1 MSVLQAAFNSAST
14 TSPCPLEAAKCSAVN
29 PFCKDGGVS
38 RQSGARML
46 HCCPYR
52 ESNTQIEEG
61 GKNQGISYTQP
72 KIITR
77 ISCIYRTCDC
87 TESSSCMQCNQTQAY
102 ARTSTH
108 KLKTRHKHTHTYT
121 HTQNTYAQGKTS
133 HKHTRKTCPRDTKH
147 TYNDIIPKVWL
158 AAQHRL

>member
-1 MSVLQAAFNSAST
+1 MLQAGFSSASAT
-14 TSPCPLEAAKCSAVN
+14 PPCPSKAAKCSAVH
-29 PFCKDGGVS
+29 PCCKDGGVS

-52 ESNTQIEEG
+52 ASNTQIEEG
-61 GKNQGISYTQP
+61 GKNQGTRFTQP
-72 KIITR
+72 QIITR
-77 ISCIYRTCDC
+77 IYICILFVCR
-87 TESSSCMQCNQTQAY
+87 ESSSCMQCNQTQAY

-133 HKHTRKTCPRDTKH
+133 HKHTRKTCPRNTMTSFRKAGLQP
-147 TYNDIIPKVWL
+147 NS
-158 AAQHRL
+158 AS